1 MAFNYTVMEWV
12 VVARLWLDKQT
23 PKAYALAF
31 RKIFDH
37 YSQSSRSFEIGKTLL
52 GVASY
57 RLE

>member
-1 MAFNYTVMEWV
+1 MEWV